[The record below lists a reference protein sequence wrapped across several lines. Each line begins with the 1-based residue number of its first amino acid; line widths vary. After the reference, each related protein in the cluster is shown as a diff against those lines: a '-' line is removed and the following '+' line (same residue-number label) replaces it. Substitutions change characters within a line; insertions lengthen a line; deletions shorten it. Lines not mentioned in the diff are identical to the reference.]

1 MNKERGKDMRKKINI
16 LLGALI
22 ALLSGCKTPQI
33 SSEEANRVVVMYGSP
48 SYFQQEKKQ
57 PVDTI
62 PAKDNTK
69 IEHLKPA
76 N

>member
-1 MNKERGKDMRKKINI
+1 
-16 LLGALI
+16 
-22 ALLSGCKTPQI
+22 
-33 SSEEANRVVVMYGSP
+33 MYGSP